1 MTQSI
6 LGINSDEL
14 RLITSLNKPCWL
26 SPELLPKVAAGVRIR
41 CFRRIAGLERYLNKG
56 PNQTLYLSVEIKSA
70 FV

>member
-41 CFRRIAGLERYLNKG
+41 CFRRIAGLER
-56 PNQTLYLSVEIKSA
+56 
-70 FV
+70 